1 MAATI
6 VLGTNSWVTEA
17 EANSYMEGRVKA
29 GDYWDDG
36 GADNIP
42 ALITAFKWLTGT
54 PAYSFPVIVSQD
66 MKDGQSEYA
75 LFLLQHQPDL
85 DLRMGLQAQGVKVAG
100 IVKESYREIQGIA
113 VPPIVHELL
122 RDYTTEVPFYILP
135 LERDE
140 EENTNYDAFGNLER
154 DPNAET

>member
-6 VLGTNSWVTEA
+6 VIGTNSWESEA

-29 GDYWDDG
+29 GEWWTDDG
-36 GADNIP
+36 SDNIP

-54 PAYSFPVIVSQD
+54 PAFSFPAVVTQD
-66 MKDGQSEYA
+66 MKDAQSEYA

-85 DLRMGLQAQGVKVAG
+85 DLRVGLQAQGVKVAG
-100 IVKESYREIQGIA
+100 IVKETYRETEGIA
-113 VPPIVHELL
+113 IPPIVYELL
-122 RDYTTEVPFYILP
+122 RDYSTETALYILP

-140 EENTNYDAFGNLER
+140 EENTSYDAFGNLDR
-154 DPNAET
+154 DPNSAT